1 MTIQYFNP
9 PLLKNQLSRYNG
21 VRFLYGPL
29 RPRKGDT
36 AVSNASAEKRKTPIS
51 LRSQVLLFLCLFL
64 LPFSIMSAV
73 LSINTM
79 RNLEQQY
86 VRQTQTV
93 LNSFTAQLEH
103 RIDMSD
109 YLLLNLFSNNNI
121 LYHFERNPD
130 DWHHELYRT
139 TLWSEFNDALVL
151 SGSADGIFLLLN
163 SSDELVHVS
172 HNQYGRYSSQSMDND
187 SLRELIRESSDVDT
201 KWHLTETDGTL
212 YLIHILRDS
221 SCRYGAYIDCDA
233 FLASLSA
240 QTDSDDAVLSITDEL
255 PETERRYLT
264 IWLKI
269 AHTPFYFVSQNPAS
283 SVFGSVKPW
292 VAVSILLIVFSVL
305 MIPLFLMVYYR
316 KINRPLT
323 TLKGAFHELEGGNE
337 YYRITETAS
346 SEEFENTNRSF
357 NSMASNLSALKKQ
370 LIEEEQHRHELAE
383 HNLNLQLDNL
393 QLQIRPHFLQNTMN
407 LLFTLI
413 HNGQSENA
421 ERLVLYLSKYFRYMF
436 RKGHDLEL
444 FSKEIEMVHEY
455 LEISA
460 LHYEDAFTVSYQI
473 DPILSF
479 MRIPPLLLHNFVEN
493 IIQHALIPGKTIHII
508 LYGEY
513 DDEQKM
519 AVLQVSD
526 DGNGIS
532 EEYTC
537 MINRNDF
544 SSLPA
549 GKHIGV
555 RNSIN
560 RLHYYF
566 GDQAGVTVDSAE
578 GEGTTFTIRIP
589 CNLTEDDE
597 EDYEV

>member
-1 MTIQYFNP
+1 MSDQ
-9 PLLKNQLSRYNG
+9 
-21 VRFLYGPL
+21 
-29 RPRKGDT
+29 
-36 AVSNASAEKRKTPIS
+36 SAENRKKPFS
-51 LRSQVLLFLCLFL
+51 LRRQVLLFLCLLL
-64 LPFSIMSAV
+64 LPFSILSSV
-73 LSINTM
+73 LSINTLQ
-79 RNLEQQY
+79 NLQQQY
-86 VRQTQTV
+86 TRQTQAV
-93 LNSFTAQLEH
+93 LDSYAAQLAH
-103 RIDMSD
+103 RTETAD
-109 YLLLNLFSNNNI
+109 YLLLNLFTDND
-121 LYHFERNPD
+121 LVLRFERNTG
-130 DWHHELYRT
+130 DWHHTLYRVN
-139 TLWSEFNDALVL
+139 LDNAVRDALVL
-151 SGSADGIFLLLN
+151 SGSADGLFLLLN
-163 SSDELVHVS
+163 SSEELVHS
-172 HNQYGRYSSQSMDND
+172 GRLQYGQTSSQAMPED
-187 SLRELIRESSDVDT
+187 SLRALIKDPAYGDG
-201 KWHLTETDGTL
+201 KWHLAEADDTV

-221 SCRYGAYIDCDA
+221 SSRFGAYLNCTA
-233 FLASLSA
+233 FFSSLNL
-240 QTDSDDAVLSITDEL
+240 QNDPYGTVLSIDDQL
-255 PETERRYLT
+255 PPEETGHLLT
-264 IWLKI
+264 SSRI
-269 AHTPFYFVSQNPAS
+269 AQTPVYIISDVRSS
-283 SVFGSVKPW
+283 SVYGNVISW
-292 VAVSILLIVFSVL
+292 VVASILLIAFSVL
-305 MIPLFLMVYYR
+305 MIPLFLLVYYR
-316 KINRPLT
+316 KINRPLQ
-323 TLKGAFHELEGGNE
+323 TLQGAFHELEDGNE
-337 YYRITETAS
+337 DYRITERAS
-346 SEEFENTNRSF
+346 SAEFYDANLSF
-357 NSMASNLSALKKQ
+357 NSMASNLSSLQ
-370 LIEEEQHRHELAE
+370 RQVLEEEQHRHELAE

-436 RKGHDLEL
+436 RHGHDLEL
-444 FSKEIEMVHEY
+444 FSRELEMVQEY
-455 LEISA
+455 LEISE
-460 LHYEDAFTVSYQI
+460 LHYQNAFTVSYQI

-532 EEYTC
+532 EEYAD

-560 RLHYYF
+560 RLHYYY

-597 EDYEV
+597 EDEII